1 VEVKVSVSIPAADI
15 EFMDRYAAEHGIK
28 SRSGV
33 IQRAL
38 SLLRSAQLEDDY
50 VAAFQEWE
58 GTKDAALWDMTVGDG
73 LEDEA
78 W

>member
-1 VEVKVSVSIPAADI
+1 MEVKVSVSIPAADL

-50 VAAFQEWE
+50 VAAWEEWAASD
-58 GTKDAALWDMTVGDG
+58 DAALWESTVSDG
-73 LEDEA
+73 LQDEA